1 MRDSTGTAAPAIR
14 VDDVTHY
21 FAKRGSKDHTQ
32 VLTNVSL
39 EVPAGQFLALVGP
52 SGCGKTTLLNMIAGL
67 VQPTYGEVS
76 RYGVPVSKPDRD
88 VAYMLA
94 RAALLPWRTAQ
105 KNVEFGLELRGVPR
119 EERAETAE
127 RLLELTGL
135 QDFAKSY
142 PSQLSQGM
150 RQRVALARTFAVEP
164 RFILMDEPFA
174 ALDAQTKLTHQ
185 EEFIRIWEQTGT
197 TAVFVTHDLSEA
209 ILMADRVVVFSARP
223 GQIKAD
229 LEIPLPRPRDIET
242 LRFDE
247 RYREFQERMWTE
259 LKQQDEVVGGVR

>member
-1 MRDSTGTAAPAIR
+1 MNPKPAIS
-14 VDDVTHY
+14 VDSVTHY
-21 FAKRGSKDHTQ
+21 FAKSGSKEYTQ
-32 VLTNVSL
+32 VLTDVSL
-39 EVPAGQFLALVGP
+39 EITAGHFVALVGP

-67 VQPTYGEVS
+67 VHPTHGEVRRDGS
-76 RYGVPVSKPDRD
+76 RVTKPDRD

-94 RAALLPWRTAQ
+94 RAALLPWRTAR

-119 EERAETAE
+119 EERAETAD

-135 QDFAKSY
+135 KDFAKSY

-150 RQRVALARTFAVEP
+150 RQRVALARTLAIEP
-164 RFILMDEPFA
+164 KFILMDEPFA

-185 EEFIRIWEQTGT
+185 EEFVRIWEHTGS
-197 TAVFVTHDLSEA
+197 TAVLVTHDLSEA

-223 GQIKAD
+223 GRIKAD
-229 LEIPLPRPRDIET
+229 IEIPLSRPRDLET

-247 RYREFQERMWTE
+247 TYIDIQERMWNE
-259 LKQQDEVVGGVR
+259 LKPEVDHA

>member
-1 MRDSTGTAAPAIR
+1 MGEHAAVSQPAIR
-14 VDDVTHY
+14 VDAVTHY
-21 FAKRGSKDHTQ
+21 FAKPGSKDHTR
-32 VLTNVSL
+32 VLTDVSL

-67 VQPTYGEVS
+67 VRPTHGIVA
-76 RYGVPVSKPDRD
+76 RHGVPVTKPDRD

-119 EERAETAE
+119 DERAEKAMQ
-127 RLLELTGL
+127 LLELTGL
-135 QDFAKSY
+135 KDFAKSY
-142 PSQLSQGM
+142 PSHLSQGM

-247 RYREFQERMWTE
+247 RYREIQERMWTE
-259 LKQQDEVVGGVR
+259 LKQHDELVGEPR